1 MYNEL
6 DIWIMNSNK
15 SKEKTTN
22 CEYFGGKWC
31 GQNLSLICYAIFSD
45 RNVGYVNL
53 IIDIVLP
60 LMKAD
65 LFL

>member
-53 IIDIVLP
+53 IID
-60 LMKAD
+60 
-65 LFL
+65 